1 MYYCTYA
8 TDCVWNIQFL
18 ESPHHLFITFV
29 PFYSNWY
36 APMAWLDDPIFAE
49 NKNRQDKNFILP
61 SCVLWGPG
69 WAFPRSEFQN
79 PLFDI
84 LRRKKCPHWH
94 FTIFFFA
101 LVFIA
106 LQFQPIF
113 VLFVAISLFYYVT
126 ISRPCHMSE
135 FCLNR
140 VVICIV
146 HLTCYRQ
153 WQIQGKDPGGSPH
166 NLIFKIISI
175 FFLILGPPLSQ
186 GLDDHTTPPILIWRS
201 GLAS

>member
-1 MYYCTYA
+1 
-8 TDCVWNIQFL
+8 
-18 ESPHHLFITFV
+18 
-29 PFYSNWY
+29 
-36 APMAWLDDPIFAE
+36 MAWLDDPIFAE

-140 VVICIV
+140 VIICIV
-146 HLTCYRQ
+146 HLNCYLQ
-153 WQIQGKDPGGSPH
+153 WQIQGRDQGGSPH
-166 NLIFKIISI
+166 NLISKIISI
-175 FFLILGPPLSQ
+175 FFLDTGSPLISGSGWPPPHHLSE
-186 GLDDHTTPPILIWRS
+186 GLDRLPRIVSSVLRVDSYRTSLHVFLHKVSP
-201 GLAS
+201 